1 MIRHEQLV
9 LILLED
15 VGKSG
20 VTAKVK
26 ASSIF
31 SGISPVSSLAENIAF
46 SDILWKDSIIFSLV
60 FLGTPPISIGS

>member
-1 MIRHEQLV
+1 
-9 LILLED
+9 